1 MRAASERA
9 GAVCTGVRVWRVCA
23 CGVFGDSGRPTPG
36 PGFQS
41 ANVRWPH
48 SAPPTARCRAV
59 GPRGS
64 PPPRGQQRPLRPGT
78 GDRRSKASGGRAG
91 ALRGRGEP
99 TRRLA
104 VGHVCTV
111 PRSRPARQAVASKS
125 EGAVA
130 FTQLSPPS
138 AALGVFR
145 LQHATRVLGS
155 LILSTSGQFRPR
167 IILRRKCPRGEL

>member
-1 MRAASERA
+1 MPSARACACAR
-9 GAVCTGVRVWRVCA
+9 VRA

-48 SAPPTARCRAV
+48 SAPPTARCRAA

-78 GDRRSKASGGRAG
+78 RDRRSKGSGGRAG
-91 ALRGRGEP
+91 ALHGRGEL

-125 EGAVA
+125 EGVVA

-145 LQHATRVLGS
+145 LQHATRLLGS